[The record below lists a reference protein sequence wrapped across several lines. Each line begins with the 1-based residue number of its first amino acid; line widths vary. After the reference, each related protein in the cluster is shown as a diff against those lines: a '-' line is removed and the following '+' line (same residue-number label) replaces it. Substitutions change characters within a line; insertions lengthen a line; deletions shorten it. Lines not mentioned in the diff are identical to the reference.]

1 MSADNAY
8 AVELKGLTFKRGTRS
23 IFNNVD
29 IRIPRGKVT
38 GIMRLACEE
47 AISSAEKLTS
57 SCAARY

>member
-8 AVELKGLTFKRGTRS
+8 AVELKGLSFKRGTRS

-38 GIMRLACEE
+38 GIMGLPAVGRPPC
-47 AISSAEKLTS
+47 
-57 SCAARY
+57 CA

>member
-29 IRIPRGKVT
+29 NDQFPHASSSVFSRQALQIHSSVT
-38 GIMRLACEE
+38 
-47 AISSAEKLTS
+47 
-57 SCAARY
+57 

>member
-8 AVELKGLTFKRGTRS
+8 AVELKGVSFKRGTRS

-38 GIMRLACEE
+38 GENMTPRDPRRKIQ
-47 AISSAEKLTS
+47 
-57 SCAARY
+57 